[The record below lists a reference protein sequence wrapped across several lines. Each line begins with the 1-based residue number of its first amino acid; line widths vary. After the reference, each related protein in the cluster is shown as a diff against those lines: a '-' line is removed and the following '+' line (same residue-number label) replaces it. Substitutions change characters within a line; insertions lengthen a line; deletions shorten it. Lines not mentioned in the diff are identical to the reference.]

1 MVNDPRI
8 DVLVDRTDRIL
19 KLLDGDHGLVE
30 RVTRLE
36 VEVKT
41 VTSNLGELAE
51 EINDRAP
58 TKKEKRGMWV
68 GAGTGMAAFI
78 GYLLTDLLPK
88 MKG

>member
-36 VEVKT
+36 VV
-41 VTSNLGELAE
+41 VNDLADELD
-51 EINDRAP
+51 DRAP
-58 TKKEKRGMWV
+58 TKKEKRGLWV

>member
-1 MVNDPRI
+1 MVVNDPRI

-36 VEVKT
+36 VV
-41 VTSNLGELAE
+41 VNDLADELD
-51 EINDRAP
+51 DRAP
-58 TKKEKRGMWV
+58 TKKEKRGLWV

-88 MKG
+88 MMG